1 LLQYGLLSLEAMI
14 DLSDERLFA
23 LQQEY
28 DELEA
33 ALLER
38 LPEFR
43 LYLASRDHDDR
54 QWHERHFSTNANF
67 QRWQALEEVI
77 ELHSCG
83 LLFITHLRESD
94 R

>member
-1 LLQYGLLSLEAMI
+1 MI

-43 LYLASRDHDDR
+43 LYLASRDHDDNGMSGIF
-54 QWHERHFSTNANF
+54 QPTPIFSDGKRSRRSLSSTA
-67 QRWQALEEVI
+67 VDCY
-77 ELHSCG
+77 S
-83 LLFITHLRESD
+83 
-94 R
+94 

>member
-1 LLQYGLLSLEAMI
+1 MI

-38 LPEFR
+38 LPEF
-43 LYLASRDHDDR
+43 
-54 QWHERHFSTNANF
+54 
-67 QRWQALEEVI
+67 
-77 ELHSCG
+77 
-83 LLFITHLRESD
+83 
-94 R
+94 